1 MSLRRRL
8 ALALLAMVALAL
20 VIVGAATYA
29 LVTRSQLDLVDEDLE
44 RAHPRIEEAA
54 SGTPLDLAAIRE
66 AAPGL
71 YVELRDPAGA
81 TFGLVPVRTGDG
93 GPVDLEGVDL
103 PTPPPPATGGS
114 ADDDGFAADGDDEP
128 RYTTVGI
135 ADDLQMRVRTT
146 RAADGSL
153 LIIGRLLEELERT
166 RHLLLAVLAGAG
178 MVAVLAALGLGTW
191 LVRAALRPLDAVE
204 RAAADIS
211 DDDLG
216 RRVPGADRGTE
227 VGRLAAT
234 INRMLQRLQDAF
246 AQRER
251 DLAAVQES
259 ERRMRRFVADASHEL
274 RTPLA
279 ATAAYAELF
288 ERGARDRPE
297 DLARAM
303 AGIRAETGRMAD
315 LIDDLL
321 LLARLDEGRP
331 LERGTVDLV
340 RLVADA
346 IDAAST
352 VDPDHPISG
361 RFDGPVEV
369 RGDPGRLRQ
378 LVDNL
383 LANVRSHTPT
393 GTPCEVRVGAEGDRV
408 VLVVDDRGP
417 GMAEEDTAR
426 AFERFHRADTSR
438 SRSAGGGS
446 GLGLSIVAAIAEA
459 HGGTADL
466 TSSPG
471 TGTTVRIELPPVDGV
486 GCS

>member
-8 ALALLAMVALAL
+8 ALALLATVALAL
-20 VIVGAATYA
+20 VIVAIATYA
-29 LVTRSQLDLVDEDLE
+29 VVSRSQLDLVDEDLE

-54 SGTPLDLAAIRE
+54 SGTPLDLTAIRE
-66 AAPGL
+66 AGPGL
-71 YVELRDPAGA
+71 YVELRDPTGA
-81 TFGLVPVRTGDG
+81 TVGVVPVRTGDDG
-93 GPVDLEGVDL
+93 LVDLVGLDV
-103 PTPPPPATGGS
+103 PTPPPPPVGGP
-114 ADDDGFAADGDDEP
+114 ADDDEFATDGDDGP
-128 RYTTVGI
+128 RYATIGI
-135 ADDLQMRVRTT
+135 AHDLGMRVRTT
-146 RAADGSL
+146 RGADGSL

-166 RHLLLAVLAGAG
+166 RHLLLAVLGGAG
-178 MVAVLAALGLGTW
+178 LVAVLVTLGLGTW
-191 LVRAALRPLDAVE
+191 LLRAALRPLDAVE

-216 RRVPGADRGTE
+216 RRVPGDDRGTE

-234 INRMLQRLQDAF
+234 INRMLERLEDAF

-251 DLAAVQES
+251 DLATVQES

-288 ERGARDRPE
+288 ERGARDRPD

-303 AGIRAETGRMAD
+303 AGIRSETGRMAG

-331 LERGTVDLV
+331 LERGTVDLA

-346 IDAAST
+346 VDAAST
-352 VDPDHPISG
+352 VDPDHPIST
-361 RFDGPVEV
+361 RFDGPIEV

-383 LANVRSHTPT
+383 LANVRTHTPP
-393 GTPCEVRVGAEGDRV
+393 GTPCDVRVTSEGGRV
-408 VLVVDDRGP
+408 ILVVEDRGS
-417 GMAEEDTAR
+417 GMAEEDAAL
-426 AFERFHRADTSR
+426 AFERFHRADSSR
-438 SRSAGGGS
+438 SRSTGGGS
-446 GLGLSIVAAIAEA
+446 GLGLSIVAAIADA
-459 HGGTADL
+459 HGGTARL
-466 TSSPG
+466 TSIPG
-471 TGTTVRIELPPVDGV
+471 AGTTVRIELPPVDPDE
-486 GCS
+486 